1 MSVDRAP
8 IWDHPD
14 LLVDPLAH
22 RLPNRFFG
30 LPDPPM
36 PPPPEPIPAALRG
49 PNWTPED

>member
-14 LLVDPLAH
+14 LAGPLAH
-22 RLPNRFFG
+22 RLPNSALG
-30 LPDPPM
+30 LPDPPL
-36 PPPPEPIPAALRG
+36 PPQHPIPATFRG